1 MPPTRLVRY
10 CCAELKETGCANR
23 MIATGVRWA
32 ESTKRKDRATYEVI
46 APKIKDKVRIS
57 DEKMLLSDN
66 DDTRKLFESCQLK
79 AKTVVNP
86 IIDWKNADM
95 WDFIESQHIC
105 TNCLYKEGYDRV
117 GCIGCPMAGKRRWR
131 EFADF
136 PQYKVAYIKAFDRML
151 EERKSKG
158 LDTTKWKNG
167 EEVFLWWME
176 DDNIPGQMAITDY
189 PEVLP

>member
-1 MPPTRLVRY
+1 
-10 CCAELKETGCANR
+10 
-23 MIATGVRWA
+23 
-32 ESTKRKDRATYEVI
+32 
-46 APKIKDKVRIS
+46 
-57 DEKMLLSDN
+57 
-66 DDTRKLFESCQLK
+66 
-79 AKTVVNP
+79 
-86 IIDWKNADM
+86 
-95 WDFIESQHIC
+95 
-105 TNCLYKEGYDRV
+105 
-117 GCIGCPMAGKRRWR
+117 MAGKRRWR